1 MMEGFLFGIGLILAL
16 ILALVAWAN
25 LPALLTVPLA
35 GLLTVLAGLLLSLS
49 PRVRSGRPSRN

>member
-49 PRVRSGRPSRN
+49 PIDHSLRE

>member
-25 LPALLTVPLA
+25 LPALLTVLA

-49 PRVRSGRPSRN
+49 PIGHSLRE